1 VPEGRLSV
9 PTESG
14 VTQVDETDVAIMT
27 ALQEDGRRPFTE
39 IARSLGL
46 SEGTVRQRVGRL
58 QRLGIVQIVGV
69 VNPSRLG
76 MRRLVIGVQV
86 RGRAVSG
93 VEKAIREFPEVD
105 YVAVSTGGYDMVLM
119 AACRDDDHVL
129 DLVSERLRKIA
140 GVDGLAVIT
149 VIKET
154 KDAYRYFGALSG

>member
-1 VPEGRLSV
+1 MPEGRIQV
-9 PTESG
+9 PADTGAS
-14 VTQVDETDVAIMT
+14 QVDELDVAILT

-39 IARSLGL
+39 IARAMEV

-93 VEKAIREFPEVD
+93 VEKAIREIPEVD

-154 KDAYRYFGALSG
+154 KDAYRYFGALG

>member
-1 VPEGRLSV
+1 MS
-9 PTESG
+9 
-14 VTQVDETDVAIMT
+14 QVDDTDVAIMT

-39 IARSLGL
+39 IARALGL

-58 QRLGIVQIVGV
+58 QRLGIVQVVGV

-86 RGRAVSG
+86 RGRPVSG

-129 DLVSERLRKIA
+129 DLVSERLRKIP
-140 GVDGLAVIT
+140 GVDGLDVIS
-149 VIKET
+149 VLKET
-154 KDAYRYFGALSG
+154 KDAYRYFGILD

>member
-1 VPEGRLSV
+1 VVEGRIQI
-9 PTESG
+9 PTDIG
-14 VTQVDETDVAIMT
+14 AAQVDETDVAILS

-39 IARSLGL
+39 IARALGVA
-46 SEGTVRQRVGRL
+46 EGTVRQRVARL

-86 RGRAVSG
+86 RGRPVSG
-93 VEKAIREFPEVD
+93 IEKAIRAFPEVD

-129 DLVSERLRKIA
+129 DLVSERLRKIP
-140 GVDGLAVIT
+140 GVDGLDVIS
-149 VIKET
+149 VLKET
-154 KDAYRYFGALSG
+154 KDAYRYFGALG